1 LADSKAGEHKFQG
14 YPRNAGAIP
23 VPVLFFESVLP
34 SIEDINELKMV
45 LGIFKL
51 IKYKRGYLRFVTL
64 HELIQNKTITSG
76 IKVAGNEQ
84 VSAVMNR
91 AVDLAVEHGSLVKA
105 RLVIKG
111 QEENVYIINHES
123 DRTALDNILNGKVT
137 VDNLDVVSVIND
149 DLPAVDNIYK
159 LYEQNIGVITPLIA
173 EELKKAEEMYSTDW
187 IREAFSEAIKQ
198 NIRNWKYISRIL
210 ERWTEEGK
218 TDGKTGRYSKKEKDR
233 DRFIK
238 GKYGHLVNR

>member
-1 LADSKAGEHKFQG
+1 LANSKAGKQKFEG

-34 SIEDINELKMV
+34 SIEDIDELKIV

-64 HELIQNKTITSG
+64 NDLMQNNVITSG
-76 IKVAGNEQ
+76 IKVSGEEQ
-84 VSAVMNR
+84 VAAIIKKAVN
-91 AVDLAVEHGSLVKA
+91 LAVEHGSLVNA
-105 RLVIKG
+105 RIVIKG
-111 QEENVYIINHES
+111 QQEDIYIINQEP
-123 DRTALDNILNGKVT
+123 DRTSLENVLTGKTSVP
-137 VDNLDVVSVIND
+137 DLDVVSKIDD
-149 DLPAVDNIYK
+149 DLPVVDNIYK
-159 LYEQNIGVITPLIA
+159 LYEQNVGVITPLIA
-173 EELKKAEEMYSTDW
+173 EELKKAEAIYSQEW

-218 TDGKTGRYSKKEKDR
+218 TNGKTGRYSKKEKDR

>member
-1 LADSKAGEHKFQG
+1 MDKMDKDKFEG

-34 SIEDINELKMV
+34 FIRDINELK
-45 LGIFKL
+45 LILFIFKL
-51 IKYKRGYLRFVTL
+51 IKYKRGYLRFVTIK
-64 HELIQNKTITSG
+64 ELVQNKTITSG
-76 IKVAGNEQ
+76 IKPSGEEDVP
-84 VSAVMNR
+84 AVIKKAIN
-91 AVDLAVEHGSLVKA
+91 LAVEHGSLVNAKI
-105 RLVIKG
+105 LVNGEKEDI
-111 QEENVYIINHES
+111 YIINQEA
-123 DRTALDNILNGKVT
+123 DRIALDNILTGKT
-137 VDNLDVVSVIND
+137 SMPDFDIVSEESH
-149 DLPAVDNIYK
+149 DLPEVNNIYK

-173 EELKKAEEMYSTDW
+173 EELKKAEELYSLEW
-187 IREAFSEAIKQ
+187 IQEAFSEAIKQ

-218 TDGKTGRYSKKEKDR
+218 TDGKTGRYSKKAKDR

>member
-1 LADSKAGEHKFQG
+1 MSEQKFEG

-34 SIEDINELKMV
+34 SIEDIDELKIV
-45 LGIFKL
+45 LDIFKL

-64 HELIQNKTITSG
+64 DELAQNKTITSG
-76 IKVAGNEQ
+76 IKASNKEQ
-84 VSAVMNR
+84 VIEIINKAVN
-91 AVDLAVEHGSLVKA
+91 LAVEHGSLVNA

-111 QEENVYIINHES
+111 KAEDIYIINQES
-123 DRTALDNILNGKVT
+123 DRTALDNILTGKT
-137 VDNLDVVSVIND
+137 AIADLDVLSVKND
-149 DLPAVDNIYK
+149 DLPVVDNIYK

-173 EELKKAEEMYSTDW
+173 EELKKAEELYSPVW
-187 IREAFSEAIKQ
+187 IQEAFSEAIKQ

-218 TDGKTGRYSKKEKDR
+218 TDGKTGRYSKKAKDR